1 MKGYQMTDLI
11 FKMVGAMYGFYPVRQ
26 YALKRIEKYFLSY
39 HVDKILEE
47 ASTVFKTSDYL
58 DITDLS
64 GDSPFRGM
72 ISEFVRVGDF
82 CPSPKDIAVAI
93 NVSMYAFCNE
103 KSTNSESIIDLAFHI
118 STEIKTRLLHDPLLK
133 SVLGDINKDISKIQT
148 QGNRD
153 EIRELFENKKKLF
166 LSYYST
172 FDKPEFGYSI
182 KVWHQSQDNS
192 YIDWNEDDALTVHL
206 NPMRIREGF
215 FLLGFDYFCNERQS
229 RLECATK
236 VGDYEYFD
244 GEWTDNV
251 IWAR

>member
-166 LSYYST
+166 LNFT
-172 FDKPEFGYSI
+172 GIF
-182 KVWHQSQDNS
+182 
-192 YIDWNEDDALTVHL
+192 
-206 NPMRIREGF
+206 
-215 FLLGFDYFCNERQS
+215 
-229 RLECATK
+229 
-236 VGDYEYFD
+236 
-244 GEWTDNV
+244 
-251 IWAR
+251 